1 MASFNLDE
9 HETMRKL
16 FNSTTSLL
24 VLNTIVLVIGGVF
37 VASCNET
44 LRAVGTSLIASSLV
58 SFSTLWVRFIKTSED
73 RLLSNIRSYGL
84 KEIHSQRALV
94 SIYEKL
100 LETSNEI
107 DVTGYS
113 LSGFSNQ
120 ALDIIKKRN
129 AGENPINVRILLVDP
144 KTEASKSQA
153 LNEGHIKDYYQTL
166 CTNILASFEG
176 IENVE
181 IRFIEQSL
189 PVMIYRL
196 GDILF
201 TGHYSIIKRSRSS
214 STVTYEIKKPGRLF
228 DMYLS
233 EFEEMWYIANKK
245 DTSC

>member
-9 HETMRKL
+9 HETIRKL

-24 VLNTIVLVIGGVF
+24 VLNILILIVGLILIF
-37 VASCNET
+37 FDET
-44 LRAVGTSLIASSLV
+44 PRAIGTSLIASSLV

-120 ALDIIKKRN
+120 ALDIIKRRN
-129 AGENPINVRILLVDP
+129 DGKNPINVRILLVNPD
-144 KTEASKSQA
+144 TEASKSQA
-153 LNEGHIKDYYQTL
+153 LNEGHVKDYYQTL

-189 PVMIYRL
+189 PVMIYRI
-196 GDILF
+196 GDTLF
-201 TGHYSIIKRSRSS
+201 TGHYSIIKKSRSS
-214 STVTYEIKKPGRLF
+214 STVTYEVKNSGRLF
-228 DMYLS
+228 HMYLS
-233 EFEEMWYIANKK
+233 EFEEMWRIADKK
-245 DTSC
+245 DTLC